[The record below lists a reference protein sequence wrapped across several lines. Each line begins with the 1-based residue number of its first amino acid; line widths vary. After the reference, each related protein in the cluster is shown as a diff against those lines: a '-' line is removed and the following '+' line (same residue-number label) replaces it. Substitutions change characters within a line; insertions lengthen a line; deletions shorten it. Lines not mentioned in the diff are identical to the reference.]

1 METTTQTTDLLTLSG
16 DGYGLTVRR
25 EAVALKQSLLER
37 AAEVQAVTND
47 DEIGTARVVVKDL
60 AAFRNTLEKSRK
72 AVKEPVLE
80 LGRKID
86 DAAAKFGAEV
96 AAEEKRITALGQA
109 YAAEQERI
117 RREAA
122 EKARREAEEAARKAQ
137 EEARRLAAEQAAAQ
151 AATRAAEQ
159 REQDAVRRAQEEMA
173 RRVAAEREAA
183 RLKAEAAAAAEAAKF
198 SAPAVAGV
206 KADVDF
212 EVVNVHE
219 LYVAH
224 PELVD
229 LTPKRAAIL
238 AHLKTARTFGK
249 PLELPGV
256 IVKEKLTLRK

>member
-1 METTTQTTDLLTLSG
+1 METQTQTPAILTLSG

-25 EAVALKQSLLER
+25 EAIELKNALLER
-37 AAEVQAVTND
+37 AATVEAITD
-47 DEIGTARVVVKDL
+47 DDSLGNARLVVKDL

-86 DAAAKFGAEV
+86 EAAANFGAEV

-122 EKARREAEEAARKAQ
+122 EKARREAEAAARAAA

-173 RRVAAEREAA
+173 LRIAAEREAA
-183 RLKAEAAAAAEAAKF
+183 RLKAEAAAAAEATRF

-206 KADVDF
+206 KADLDF
-212 EVVNVHE
+212 EVTDIHA
-219 LYVAH
+219 LYLAR
-224 PELVD
+224 PDLVEM
-229 LTPKRAAIL
+229 TPRRAKIL
-238 AHLKTARTFGK
+238 AHLKANRTMND
-249 PLELPGV
+249 PHDLPGV
-256 IVKEKLTLRK
+256 KVIEKLKLK